1 MPVKKTKS
9 TPRESEKRT
18 SQEAAAR
25 GVKSGKAAAVD
36 ATSGAAVVP
45 QPNAALDQ
53 LQFYEA
59 GMRLFHAGKYSEAR
73 DLFLQSLVGSER
85 DVAHRA
91 DLHIRMCERRLE
103 VPKPVLHSADD
114 HYNYGVAMLN
124 ARDLAAARY
133 HLQIAL
139 AMDAGADHIYYAL
152 ALCHG
157 LAGDLQ
163 GAYENLRRAIE
174 LQPRNRISAR
184 QDADFAAFVNSPP
197 FDRLLHPE
205 KK

>member
-1 MPVKKTKS
+1 MPAKKTK
-9 TPRESEKRT
+9 PVPKDSEKRT
-18 SQEAAAR
+18 PNLKGAKMPVGE
-25 GVKSGKAAAVD
+25 GAAAVS
-36 ATSGAAVVP
+36 AP

-59 GMRLFHAGKYSEAR
+59 GMRLFHTGKYREAR
-73 DLFLQSLVGSER
+73 DLFMQSLAGPER

-91 DLHIRMCERRLE
+91 ELHIRMCDRRLE
-103 VPKPVLHSADD
+103 VPKPVLNTAED

-139 AMDAGADHIYYAL
+139 AMDSGADHVLYAL

-184 QDADFAAFVNSPP
+184 QDADFAAFIHSPTFEP
-197 FDRLLHPE
+197 LLHPE

>member
-1 MPVKKTKS
+1 MPVKKTKPV
-9 TPRESEKRT
+9 PRDSEKRT
-18 SQEAAAR
+18 PQEVSGRSARSARTGSVDAGPAAA
-25 GVKSGKAAAVD
+25 AA
-36 ATSGAAVVP
+36 P

-59 GMRLFHAGKYSEAR
+59 GMRLFHAGKYREAR
-73 DLFLQSLVGSER
+73 DLFLQSLVGTER

-91 DLHIRMCERRLE
+91 ESHIRMCDRRLE
-103 VPKPVLHSADD
+103 VPQPVLHTADD

-124 ARDLAAARY
+124 SRDLTAARY

-139 AMDAGADHIYYAL
+139 AMDAGADHIHYAL

-174 LQPRNRISAR
+174 LHPRNRISAR